1 MKKYLFLPIL
11 MLFFLGCSTKIE
23 ENVDKSNANDVTE
36 LLKTL
41 IKKEKEINSL
51 KIELEEC
58 KEKQEKK

>member
-1 MKKYLFLPIL
+1 MKKYLFLPVF
-11 MLFFLGCSTKIE
+11 MLIFLGCSTKVE

-51 KIELEEC
+51 KLELQDC
-58 KEKQEKK
+58 KEKNSK